1 MVPALP
7 GEFVPWL
14 KENVTRS
21 LCTARGE
28 LGASTRTYWVGRKVG
43 SGFLVTSVMIVP
55 TGEEQNLLSQMF
67 LFGIRI
73 NLG

>member
-28 LGASTRTYWVGRKVG
+28 LGASTRTYWVGRKV
-43 SGFLVTSVMIVP
+43 SFPLQVMKAYPSIFP
-55 TGEEQNLLSQMF
+55 CL
-67 LFGIRI
+67 
-73 NLG
+73 